1 MLPRWASHASDAA
14 TGAISGDLIF
24 ITAGPTADGQT
35 LTQLTDAVATGV
47 SAGGRAFT
55 DENEPFE
62 AQVGFVG
69 VQVPN

>member
-1 MLPRWASHASDAA
+1 MP
-14 TGAISGDLIF
+14 
-24 ITAGPTADGQT
+24 
-35 LTQLTDAVATGV
+35 LTDAVATGV

-69 VQVPN
+69 VQTLN